1 MGLALELD
9 GNYVGTR
16 FSQLANVCIYTSNV
30 FCVHVLHFTIKKKKS
45 LKAKRIHKAETPLVR
60 KYTASISRSQSGMH
74 KGGKLPRLT

>member
-9 GNYVGTR
+9 GNYVGAR

-30 FCVHVLHFTIKKKKS
+30 FCVHVLHFTIKKKS
-45 LKAKRIHKAETPLVR
+45 PKAKRMHKADIPLVR